1 MNELFFSGKSGIA
14 SRPDSA
20 KAMRKLLKFALPI
33 SAVIAVTGAF
43 PALAQ
48 GAGSC
53 EFFKDKTVELIV
65 PFAPGGGF
73 DVYGRMV
80 AKYMGPELGAANMI
94 VRNQPGAGGLLG
106 TNQTWAAKPDGLRIQ
121 VMSVSGMVTAELGG
135 AGGVSFKSN
144 EFSWVGRI
152 TGEPDVISGPA
163 SGSVKTLDDLRKIA
177 AGRKVRYGSSGVG
190 DIDYIEG
197 SLLNMMLD
205 DKVDVITGFSNSSEV
220 YSSLGRGEL
229 DLFSTSLS
237 SAASAE
243 KAQTGLM
250 LWSFSTKGV
259 DGLPQI
265 KPLSELVDAKFL
277 PLIKVQEAVV
287 AAGRAIAGPP
297 KIPEDRLKCLRD
309 AYDKT
314 VKSEAF
320 LAETVQLKRP
330 VQPLNGQDMAAVVK
344 DATAAPQEYVDIL
357 KKSFAEK

>member
-1 MNELFFSGKSGIA
+1 MNELFVSGKTGIA
-14 SRPDSA
+14 LRQDTA
-20 KAMRKLLKFALPI
+20 KAMAKLLKFAIPM

-53 EFFKDKTVELIV
+53 EFFKDKTVEMIV
-65 PFAPGGGF
+65 PFSPGGGF

-106 TNQTWAAKPDGLRIQ
+106 TNQTWTAKPDGLRIQ

-135 AGGVSFKSN
+135 ADGVAFKSN
-144 EFSWVGRI
+144 EFSWIGRI
-152 TGEPDVISGPA
+152 TGEPDIISGPP
-163 SGSVKTLDDLRKIA
+163 SGSVKTLDDLKKIS

-205 DKVDVITGFSNSSEV
+205 EKVDVITGFSNSSEV
-220 YSSLGRGEL
+220 YASLGRGEL
-229 DLFSTSLS
+229 DLFSTSQS
-237 SAASAE
+237 SAVSAA
-243 KAQTGLM
+243 KAQTGTM
-250 LWSFSTKGV
+250 LWSFSTKAI
-259 DGLPQI
+259 DGLPEI
-265 KPLSELVDAKFL
+265 KPLSDLVDAKFL

-297 KIPEDRLKCLRD
+297 KMPEDRLKCLRD

-314 VKSEAF
+314 VASEAF
-320 LAETVQLKRP
+320 IAESKQLNRP
-330 VQPLNGQDMAAVVK
+330 VQPLNGRDMTAVIK

-357 KKSFAEK
+357 TKSFAKK